1 MILHLITDRHRLAP
15 SATLDEALACLVA
28 QARAAVAAR
37 LDVIQ
42 VRERDL
48 EAGPLSRVVAA
59 LVQVTRGTPT
69 RLVVNDRLDVALA
82 CGADGVHLRG
92 DSFDAAD
99 VRRMAP
105 ARFLV
110 GRSVRAASDLA
121 RVGPVDYVVAGTIW
135 STPSKAAGHRL
146 LGLDGL
152 SAVCAVSHVPVVAIG
167 GVEPDCAGF
176 LAMAG
181 AAGAAAIGAFIGDE
195 PAACRAVPLVERAD
209 ALRRAFD
216 SPDPRS

>member
-15 SATLDEALACLVA
+15 SATLDDALGCLVA

-59 LVQVTRGTPT
+59 LVQVTRGTRT

-92 DSFDAAD
+92 DSFDAIH

-135 STPSKAAGHRL
+135 PTPSKAVGHRL

-152 SAVCAVSHVPVVAIG
+152 SAVCAASDVPVVAIG
-167 GVEPDCAGF
+167 GVEPGRAGS
-176 LAMAG
+176 LALAG
-181 AAGAAAIGAFIGDE
+181 AAGVAAIGAFIGDE
-195 PAACRAVPLVERAD
+195 PAACRAIPLGERAD